1 MKSMF
6 WVMAVAITAFSSCK
20 KEGSDTNSQSTEPVV
35 IKGSGNIQDKID
47 AFRHLLGDQLNTTP
61 GATGGRREVN
71 WDGVPDSMVGKALPF
86 DFFNPTGAGAP
97 AARQRGLA
105 YAATGEFRVSNAS
118 FVEVNNQAST
128 QFSAFSGNK
137 TFANI
142 SSNLWEVDFQVA
154 GETTA
159 ASAKGFGAVFSDV
172 DLANSTSLEFFN
184 GQKSLG
190 KFFAPA
196 HDATTGFS
204 FLGVYFKNNEVISR
218 VRVSHDGM
226 LNEGQKDISDG
237 GSHDLVVFDDFLYSE
252 PVQK

>member
-1 MKSMF
+1 MKKIF
-6 WVMAVAITAFSSCK
+6 WVVATATIAFSSCK
-20 KEGSDTNSQSTEPVV
+20 KDESGINDQSTETVV
-35 IKGSGNIQDKID
+35 IKGSGDIHDKVD

-105 YAATGEFRVSNAS
+105 YAATGEFRVSNAN
-118 FVEVNNQAST
+118 FVEVNNQAAT

-142 SSNLWEVDFQVA
+142 SSSLWEVGFQVA
-154 GETTA
+154 GQNTA
-159 ASAKGFGAVFSDV
+159 ASTKGFGAVFSDV
-172 DLANSTSLEFFN
+172 DLGNSTSLEFFN

-190 KFFAPA
+190 KFFVPA

-204 FLGVYFKNNEVISR
+204 FLGVYFKNNEVITR

-226 LNEGQKDISDG
+226 LNQGQKDISDG
-237 GSHDLVVFDDFLYSE
+237 GAHDLVVFDDFLYSE
-252 PVQK
+252 PVQN

>member
-1 MKSMF
+1 MKNMF
-6 WVMAVAITAFSSCK
+6 WVAATAIISFSSCK
-20 KEGSDTNSQSTEPVV
+20 KEGSGVNNQSDETVV
-35 IKGSGNIQDKID
+35 IKGSGDIHDKID

-71 WDGVPDSMVGKALPF
+71 WDGVPDSMVGKPLPF

-105 YAATGEFRVSNAS
+105 YASTGEFRVSNAN
-118 FVEVNNQAST
+118 FVEVNNQAAT

-142 SSNLWEVDFQVA
+142 SSNLWEVGFQVA

-190 KFFAPA
+190 KFFVPT

-204 FLGVYFKNNEVISR
+204 FLGVYFKNNEVITL

-237 GSHDLVVFDDFLYSE
+237 GAHDLVVFDDFLYSE
-252 PVQK
+252 PVQR